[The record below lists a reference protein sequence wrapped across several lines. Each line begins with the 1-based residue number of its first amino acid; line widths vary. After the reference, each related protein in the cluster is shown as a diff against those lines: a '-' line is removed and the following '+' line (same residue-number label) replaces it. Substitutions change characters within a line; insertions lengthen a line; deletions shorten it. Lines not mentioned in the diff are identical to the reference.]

1 MSFAPVVPAEGY
13 TGWLL
18 LKKTLPAQQQAH
30 RASAVNQREAEYF
43 RRNIGT
49 VTSAEGLVSDRRLL
63 KVALTAFGLEE
74 DLSAKAFVKKVLSDG
89 VSSSDALANRL
100 ADKRYHAFA
109 RAFGLDGTQIP
120 ATLEEGFTDAM
131 IGQYYARQFESAV
144 GAQNSSFRL
153 ALNAEREIAALA
165 ESSVSDNA
173 KWFSVMGN
181 KPLRQVFE
189 TAFGLPSG
197 FGRLDIDQQLKV
209 LKSRAQSLFGSTA
222 FSQFAESGKMEK
234 LVRNYLV
241 RDSLSTAPVSP
252 AQSALQLLARR
263 QA

>member
-1 MSFAPVVPAEGY
+1 MSFAPVIPAEGY

-30 RASAVNQREAEYF
+30 RASVVNQREAEYF

-49 VTSAEGLVSDRRLL
+49 VTSAGDLVADRSLL

-74 DLSAKAFVKKVLSDG
+74 DLNAKAFIKKVLSDG

-100 ADKRYHAFA
+100 ADKRYYAFA
-109 RAFGLDGTQIP
+109 RALGLDGTQVP
-120 ATLEEGFTDAM
+120 ATLEDGFANAM
-131 IGQYYARQFESAV
+131 IDQYYARQFESAV
-144 GAQNSSFRL
+144 GERNSSFRL

-165 ESSVSDNA
+165 GSSASENA
-173 KWFSVMGN
+173 KWFTVMGN

-189 TAFGLPSG
+189 SAFGLPSG

-209 LKSRAQSLFGSTA
+209 LKSRAQSLFGSA
-222 FSQFAESGKMEK
+222 SFSQFTDSGKMEK

-241 RDSLSTAPVSP
+241 RDSLSTASVSP

-263 QA
+263 